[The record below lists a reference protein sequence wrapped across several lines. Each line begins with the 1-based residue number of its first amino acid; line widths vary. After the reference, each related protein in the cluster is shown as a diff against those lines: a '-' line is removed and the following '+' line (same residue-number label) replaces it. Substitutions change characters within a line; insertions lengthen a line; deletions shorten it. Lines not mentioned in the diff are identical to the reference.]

1 MKLPRLWA
9 HVVGVQPR
17 LGKYL
22 FGGVADTSC
31 RRCATKAS
39 ISWWHDQAILKA
51 TGQIATA
58 FEGSFNGDPEIN
70 CCRKD
75 GSEFWAA
82 IFINPVRDA
91 SGGVVQHFVS
101 SVDFSK
107 HKQGQAQA
115 TNAHRRA

>member
-1 MKLPRLWA
+1 VSSQDSESTYWWS
-9 HVVGVQPR
+9 
-17 LGKYL
+17 
-22 FGGVADTSC
+22 GGYD
-31 RRCATKAS
+31 
-39 ISWWHDQAILKA
+39 KA

-75 GSEFWAA
+75 GREFWAA

-101 SVDFSK
+101 SVNFSK

-115 TNAHRRA
+115 TNAHRKA